1 VKRPFGV
8 GIHLP
13 DGPTAPKFK
22 KEKEKKK
29 ILKRKKLA
37 T

>member
-22 KEKEKKK
+22 LKKEKEKKS
-29 ILKRKKLA
+29 
-37 T
+37 